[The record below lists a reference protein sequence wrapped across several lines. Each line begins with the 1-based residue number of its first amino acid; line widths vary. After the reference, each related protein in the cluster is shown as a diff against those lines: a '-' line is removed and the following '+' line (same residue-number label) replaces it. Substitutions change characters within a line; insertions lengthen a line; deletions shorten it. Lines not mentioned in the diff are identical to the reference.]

1 MCDAAENLRTSLA
14 ALRDV
19 QPVQEGTDAVREAF
33 ASVQTDFAQ
42 LRADASAE
50 YADEFDHVQADAD
63 GVRTAVETAQDS
75 PSAQTLGA
83 VASAIG
89 VLVSDGDALVDKV
102 ESTC

>member
-1 MCDAAENLRTSLA
+1 MCDAAKYLRASLA
-14 ALRDV
+14 ALGDV

-50 YADEFDHVQADAD
+50 YADEFDRVQADAD
-63 GVRTAVETAQDS
+63 GVRTAVDTAQDS
-75 PSAQTLGA
+75 PSSETLGA

-89 VLVSDGDALVDKV
+89 VLVSDGDALVDQV